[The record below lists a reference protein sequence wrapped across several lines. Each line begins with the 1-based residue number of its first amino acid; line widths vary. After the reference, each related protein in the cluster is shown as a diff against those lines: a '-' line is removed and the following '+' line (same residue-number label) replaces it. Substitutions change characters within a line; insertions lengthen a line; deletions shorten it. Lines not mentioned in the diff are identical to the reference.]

1 MHTDQ
6 IYRTRDNLRYCRER
20 GIRLCGPTLGRTRLM
35 TKEEAA
41 REERRRRRD
50 ERYRIPFEG
59 KFGQG
64 KRRFSLDRIM
74 SKLAEISYA

>member
-1 MHTDQ
+1 
-6 IYRTRDNLRYCRER
+6 
-20 GIRLCGPTLGRTRLM
+20 M

-59 KFGQG
+59 KFG
-64 KRRFSLDRIM
+64 LDRMM